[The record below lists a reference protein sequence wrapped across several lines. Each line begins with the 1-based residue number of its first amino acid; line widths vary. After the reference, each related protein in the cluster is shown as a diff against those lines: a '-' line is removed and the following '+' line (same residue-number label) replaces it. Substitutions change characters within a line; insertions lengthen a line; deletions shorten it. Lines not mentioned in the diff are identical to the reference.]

1 MDKIEALNYAKEYSK
16 RVKERFEPSKVM
28 MFGSYVN
35 GTPNEDSDID
45 IAVIFDK
52 FNGNRLKAS
61 SELWRMTY
69 GVNTIIEP
77 ILLDISADQSGF
89 AGEVLKY
96 GVEI

>member
-1 MDKIEALNYAKEYSK
+1 MDKIEAMNCAKAYSK
-16 RVKERFEPSKVM
+16 RVKERFAPSKVM

-35 GTPNEDSDID
+35 GTPNDDSDID

-52 FNGNRLKAS
+52 FSGNRLKAS

-69 GVNTIIEP
+69 GINTIIEP
-77 ILLDISADQSGF
+77 ILLDISSDKSGF
-89 AGEVLKY
+89 VGEVMRT